1 VARSSRLIYLHPKIQ
16 ECCVLGTDN
25 PKRGKAIVAFVCPV
39 SGQTL
44 EKRDLMAFLK
54 ERLASYNLPQDFIF
68 METPS

>member
-1 VARSSRLIYLHPKIQ
+1 M
-16 ECCVLGTDN
+16 GTDN